1 MLKYTK
7 TYFYKIAEI
16 LEKVQETQGEKIYK
30 AGLKIAET
38 FEKGKSTFVFG
49 CSHAGIIAEE
59 LFYRTGGL
67 AIINPIFNP
76 TLMLNT
82 RPVTLTT
89 QMERINGFGK
99 VILESSPIQKGDV
112 LIIHSVSGRN
122 SVPVEMAIEAKGK
135 GIYVI
140 AITNLTYSKNVS
152 SRDKSNKKLYEVADL
167 VIDNCGVY
175 EDSVVEMQGLSQK
188 VGPTSTIIGAVIG
201 HSIVIE
207 TVSILLEKGITP
219 PIFHSANVDGGDEF
233 NQEILNKYQGLIH
246 YL

>member
-7 TYFYKIAEI
+7 LYFNKIAEI
-16 LEKVQETQGEKIYK
+16 LEDVERTQGEKIYK
-30 AGLKIAET
+30 AALKVAET
-38 FEKGKSTFVFG
+38 FEQGKSTFVFG

-89 QMERINGFGK
+89 KIERIVGFGK
-99 VILESSPIQKGDV
+99 VILESSPINKGDV

-122 SVPVEMAIEAKGK
+122 NVPVEMAIEAKER

-140 AITNLTYSKNVS
+140 AITNLSYSTNVS
-152 SRDKSNKKLYEVADL
+152 SRDESNKKLYEVADL

-175 EDSVVEMQGLSQK
+175 EDSIVEIEGLSQK
-188 VGPTSTIIGAVIG
+188 VGPTSTIIGAAIG

-207 TVSILLEKGITP
+207 TANILLEKGIQP
-219 PIFHSANVDGGDEF
+219 PIFHSANIDGGDEF
-233 NQEILNKYQGLIH
+233 NKKILEKHKNLIH